1 MLNIKKKKNISYKK
15 KIFNY
20 ENNIKIFGFWIYL
33 MSDIILFSTLLATYF
48 VLKNNSFNVIKVK
61 NIFNLFFIFI
71 ESIILL
77 ISSFTFG
84 LSVLNIKKFNKF
96 KTIIWL
102 ITTIFFGSVF
112 VFIEIYEFLN
122 LFNKGYCYNKS
133 AFLSSYFTLIGMHG
147 LHIIIGII
155 WIIIMI
161 IHVYINGFS
170 KLNLIRFKCLSLF
183 WHLLDIIWIVIFTFV
198 YLIGVL

>member
-1 MLNIKKKKNISYKK
+1 MLNIKKKKHISYKK
-15 KIFNY
+15 KIFDN

-48 VLKNNSFNVIKVK
+48 VLKNNSFNLIKVK

-77 ISSFTFG
+77 ISSFTYEISIF
-84 LSVLNIKKFNKF
+84 NIKKFNKL
-96 KTIIWL
+96 KTILWL
-102 ITTIFFGSVF
+102 VITIFFGF
-112 VFIEIYEFLN
+112 IFIFIEIYEFLN
-122 LFNKGYCYNKS
+122 LINKGYGYNKN

-147 LHIIIGII
+147 LHVIIGII

-161 IHVYINGFS
+161 IHLYINGFS

-183 WHLLDIIWIVIFTFV
+183 WHLLYIIWIVIFTFV
-198 YLIGVL
+198 YLIGVI